1 MKNISLKEISN
12 AVNGELY
19 GKDYKGSYSFGI
31 DSRNFENHNF
41 FIPLKGDRFDGHN
54 YIKDV
59 DKKAIC
65 VLCSYEKKI
74 KNIRSNIIYVDDTQ
88 KALHKL
94 SRFYR
99 SMFQGKVIAIT
110 GSNGK
115 TSVKE
120 LLALMLKKNQI
131 SFTQGN
137 LNNHIG
143 MPLTIINSNHAN
155 EFLILEIGI
164 SIANEMKTLA
174 EIAKPDIATV
184 TNIGKAHLEGLGGED
199 GVYKEKTK
207 LFDYVKKSGTCFI
220 NLTDVKMSK
229 YSKKNGLNYLTFGSK
244 DSDYY
249 VETREKDF
257 FLNLRGETVKI
268 SPKYRNNHDLI
279 NISCAASIADYLK
292 IEVSEI
298 VNGIEN
304 FCGVKSRLNLKKLKN
319 GATLIDDT
327 YNANPGSFKVALD
340 TLKTAENE
348 KWLVFGDMVELGSD
362 SAKYHKEVVEYALS
376 CGVDK
381 IITYGKESKTAAT
394 SLLGEESLHLD
405 TIEEI
410 FNYIVRNMSHDL
422 SILVKGS
429 RAMSLDKLTKQLVE
443 FQ

>member
-59 DKKAIC
+59 DEKAIC
-65 VLCSYEKKI
+65 VLCSYEKKM

-229 YSKKNGLNYLTFGSK
+229 YSKKNG
-244 DSDYY
+244 Y
-249 VETREKDF
+249 V
-257 FLNLRGETVKI
+257 
-268 SPKYRNNHDLI
+268 
-279 NISCAASIADYLK
+279 
-292 IEVSEI
+292 
-298 VNGIEN
+298 
-304 FCGVKSRLNLKKLKN
+304 
-319 GATLIDDT
+319 
-327 YNANPGSFKVALD
+327 
-340 TLKTAENE
+340 
-348 KWLVFGDMVELGSD
+348 
-362 SAKYHKEVVEYALS
+362 
-376 CGVDK
+376 
-381 IITYGKESKTAAT
+381 YGFYKP
-394 SLLGEESLHLD
+394 
-405 TIEEI
+405 
-410 FNYIVRNMSHDL
+410 
-422 SILVKGS
+422 
-429 RAMSLDKLTKQLVE
+429 
-443 FQ
+443 